1 MVRGGG
7 GIPDAGGLRG
17 PARGGRGRRRAG
29 RGQRPDRWWV
39 HRRAAGTDV
48 VVDGRPSGRP
58 DGAARPEGHRGVARD
73 PAGRRPHLGVHDRD
87 QRSSGHRG
95 GSQGVDTRWG
105 VSRVGVPDRRVPRRL
120 RDARLALA
128 LPRGRAPG
136 GPRPRPGGDPHRG
149 GAVAPQPDDRHRRL
163 AAGLLRA
170 QARHRIRLADGRAL
184 HRLLAVGAWNGGV
197 GRSRHDVAGVQRVG
211 RLQPVLRP
219 RGRPAQLG
227 RQLRPAVQPGD
238 RRERL
243 PHGRPPGGAA
253 GRAARDPAE
262 LLRERRPRPGL
273 QRPRR
278 RPWVRLDGS
287 RRVLD
292 AGDARGGRAS
302 PRRRHEPGL
311 PRREHDVLADPPG
324 RPAADRVPV
333 GRRPGPA
340 ARHPARGG
348 HVAVPRRAGARAG
361 ADRDRDDVRVLPG
374 RRRLRRRVPDVV
386 GL

>member
-170 QARHRIRLADGRAL
+170 QARHRLRLADGRA
-184 HRLLAVGAWNGGV
+184 RT
-197 GRSRHDVAGVQRVG
+197 S
-211 RLQPVLRP
+211 
-219 RGRPAQLG
+219 
-227 RQLRPAVQPGD
+227 
-238 RRERL
+238 
-243 PHGRPPGGAA
+243 
-253 GRAARDPAE
+253 
-262 LLRERRPRPGL
+262 
-273 QRPRR
+273 
-278 RPWVRLDGS
+278 
-287 RRVLD
+287 
-292 AGDARGGRAS
+292 S
-302 PRRRHEPGL
+302 PRRRRVERWRWSL
-311 PRREHDVLADPPG
+311 PSRRGRRTTSGAATACTPAPRATG
-324 RPAADRVPV
+324 AAGPSASTGRTTWRPARTTTA
-333 GRRPGPA
+333 RPPSRWCCGPSGSGS
-340 ARHPARGG
+340 R
-348 HVAVPRRAGARAG
+348 
-361 ADRDRDDVRVLPG
+361 
-374 RRRLRRRVPDVV
+374 
-386 GL
+386 